1 MKRYNNLLTEDT
13 VTLEFCERAI
23 TEAARG
29 KKKREKVVR
38 ILRNKSIYAYKI
50 QYMLL
55 NDTFV
60 PHAYGEEIRMEKG
73 KERHLQK
80 PTFYPDEVI
89 HHAIIMLVRDKLLKR
104 MDYYAC
110 ASIPNRGQN
119 RAIRALKSWVQDD
132 VENTK
137 YVLKCDIR
145 KCFEN
150 IHPDMVIREFKKF
163 IKDKRWLSVFEKIIN
178 STDSLPLGN
187 YMSAW
192 ILNTILKPLDYEMRN
207 SKCTSHYVRYMDDFC
222 IFSSSSKELLALIPK
237 INSILGSMQLELKSN
252 YQVYNVDKQGVDMVG
267 FRFFRKAVLPRRRNL
282 YALYR
287 KINKDLHNPHVCRS
301 ILTRMGQL
309 HYADSD
315 TIYHIITSRVNL
327 KLLRKTANKEG

>member
-1 MKRYNNLLTEDT
+1 MKRYGKLLTEET
-13 VTLEFCERAI
+13 VTLEFCENAI
-23 TEAARG
+23 TEAAKG
-29 KKKREKVVR
+29 KKKREKVDH
-38 ILRNKSIYAYKI
+38 ILRNKSLYAYKI

-55 NDTFV
+55 HNTFE
-60 PHAYGEEIRMEKG
+60 PHPYGEEIRMEKG

-89 HHAIIMLVRDKLLKR
+89 HHALIMLVRDILLKR

-110 ASIPNRGQN
+110 ASIPDRGQN
-119 RAIRALKSWVQDD
+119 RAINAIKHWVQEHT
-132 VENTK
+132 ENTK

-150 IHPDMVIREFKKF
+150 IKPEMVITEFKKF

-192 ILNTILKPLDYEMRN
+192 ILNIILKPLDYAMRDN
-207 SKCTSHYVRYMDDFC
+207 ECTSHYVRYMDDFC
-222 IFSSSSKELLALIPK
+222 IFSSDSKSLLALLPK
-237 INSILGSMQLELKSN
+237 IEEILGSMQLGLKGN
-252 YQVYNVDKQGVDMVG
+252 YQIYNVEKQGVDMVG
-267 FRFFRKAVLPRRRNL
+267 FRFFPKTVLPRRRNL
-282 YALYR
+282 YALYGKLHR
-287 KINKDLHNPHVCRS
+287 DLLNPHVCRS
-301 ILTRMGQL
+301 ILTRIGQL

-315 TIYHIITSRVNL
+315 TIFNQITSAINL
-327 KLLRKTANKEG
+327 KDTRRIARKEG